1 MAGSDYWKKCFKG
14 MEDTEFQ
21 EVEKAVIERG
31 AESEIAE
38 PNDGI
43 ISIDDIADEIKE
55 EFDSWGKVR
64 GMRTGYTTLDKKLG
78 GMGEGH
84 VILIGGETSNG
95 KSALATNIAV
105 NVAKTD
111 PVLYIT
117 LEMQAKEIGSR
128 IMHIYGENVGDLQ
141 MLFQSQFRLTYKD
154 VKPLLKNA
162 MEYAGIKLVV
172 LDYLQYLGR
181 GMKLEEVAIMSKE
194 MKTLALEFNI
204 PFIVIVSLRKA
215 EQGKGKRKWT
225 DIEIEDLMGTGS
237 IGYDADA
244 AIIVSRK
251 DLNNEYDED
260 NVYVK
265 ILKTRNARLDY
276 SDRYVALK
284 WDRTRITEDFVEA
297 INSGKDEGW
306 EEAGTQQNL
315 LEENETQENHKH

>member
-1 MAGSDYWKKCFKG
+1 MAGSDYWKKRFKG

-31 AESEIAE
+31 ADMDIAE

-55 EFDSWGKVR
+55 EFNSWGKVR
-64 GMRTGYTTLDKKLG
+64 GLRSGYTTLDKKLG

-306 EEAGTQQNL
+306 TEASQQNL
-315 LEENETQENHKH
+315 LEDKPDDRVH

>member
-1 MAGSDYWKKCFKG
+1 MAASDYWKKRFKG

-31 AESEIAE
+31 AESDIAE

-55 EFDSWGKVR
+55 EFESWGKVR

-276 SDRYVALK
+276 TDRYVALK

-306 EEAGTQQNL
+306 EEAGQQGSL
-315 LEENETQENHKH
+315 LPEKSA

>member
-1 MAGSDYWKKCFKG
+1 

-31 AESEIAE
+31 AESDIAE

-43 ISIDDIADEIKE
+43 ISIDDIADDIKE
-55 EFDSWGKVR
+55 EFESWGKVR

-297 INSGKDEGW
+297 INSSKDEGW
-306 EEAGTQQNL
+306 EEAGQQGSL
-315 LEENETQENHKH
+315 LPEKSA

>member
-1 MAGSDYWKKCFKG
+1 MAGSDYWKKRFKG

-55 EFDSWGKVR
+55 EFESWGKVR

-84 VILIGGETSNG
+84 VIRIGGETSNG

-105 NVAKTD
+105 NIARTD

-128 IMHIYGENVGDLQ
+128 IMHIYDGDISDLQ

-154 VKPLLKNA
+154 VKPLL
-162 MEYAGIKLVV
+162 
-172 LDYLQYLGR
+172 
-181 GMKLEEVAIMSKE
+181 
-194 MKTLALEFNI
+194 
-204 PFIVIVSLRKA
+204 
-215 EQGKGKRKWT
+215 
-225 DIEIEDLMGTGS
+225 
-237 IGYDADA
+237 
-244 AIIVSRK
+244 
-251 DLNNEYDED
+251 
-260 NVYVK
+260 
-265 ILKTRNARLDY
+265 
-276 SDRYVALK
+276 
-284 WDRTRITEDFVEA
+284 
-297 INSGKDEGW
+297 
-306 EEAGTQQNL
+306 
-315 LEENETQENHKH
+315 

>member
-1 MAGSDYWKKCFKG
+1 MAGSDYWKKRFKG

-31 AESEIAE
+31 AESDIAE
-38 PNDGI
+38 PNDGL
-43 ISIDDIADEIKE
+43 ISIDDIADDIKE
-55 EFDSWGKVR
+55 EFESWGKVR
-64 GMRTGYTTLDKKLG
+64 GLRSGYTTLDKKLG
-78 GMGEGH
+78 GIGEGH

-181 GMKLEEVAIMSKE
+181 GMKMEEVAIMSKE

-276 SDRYVALK
+276 TDRYVALK

-297 INSGKDEGW
+297 TNAAKDEGW
-306 EEAGTQQNL
+306 TEASQQNL
-315 LEENETQENHKH
+315 LEDKPDDRVH

>member
-1 MAGSDYWKKCFKG
+1 MAGSDYWKKRFKG

-43 ISIDDIADEIKE
+43 ISIDDIADQIKE

-64 GMRTGYTTLDKKLG
+64 GIRTGYTTLDKKLG

-265 ILKTRNARLDY
+265 ILKTRNAHLDY

-297 INSGKDEGW
+297 INSSKDEGW
-306 EEAGTQQNL
+306 EEAGRQQQL
-315 LEENETQENHKH
+315 VDEKSA

>member
-1 MAGSDYWKKCFKG
+1 MAGSDYWKKRFKG

-31 AESEIAE
+31 ADMDIAE

-55 EFDSWGKVR
+55 EFESWGKVR

-244 AIIVSRK
+244 AMIVSRK
-251 DLNNEYDED
+251 DLNGEYDEEG
-260 NVYVK
+260 VYVK

-306 EEAGTQQNL
+306 EEAGQQQQDL
-315 LEENETQENHKH
+315 LEKDETQKNH

>member
-1 MAGSDYWKKCFKG
+1 MAGSDYWKKRFKG

-43 ISIDDIADEIKE
+43 ISIDDIADDIKE
-55 EFDSWGKVR
+55 EFESWGKVR
-64 GMRTGYTTLDKKLG
+64 GIRTGYTTLDKKLG

-306 EEAGTQQNL
+306 EEAGQQGSL
-315 LEENETQENHKH
+315 LPEKSA

>member
-1 MAGSDYWKKCFKG
+1 MAGSDYWKNRFKG
-14 MEDTEFQ
+14 MEDDEFHK
-21 EVEKAVIERG
+21 VEEAVIERG
-31 AESEIAE
+31 AGLEVAE
-38 PNDGI
+38 PNDGL
-43 ISIDDIADEIKE
+43 ISIDDIADDIKE
-55 EFDSWGKVR
+55 EFESWGKVR
-64 GMRTGYTTLDKKLG
+64 GLRSGYTTLDKKLG

-105 NVAKTD
+105 NVAKSD

-244 AIIVSRK
+244 AMIVSRK
-251 DLNNEYDED
+251 DMNNEYDEEH
-260 NVYVK
+260 VYVK

-276 SDRYVALK
+276 SDRYVELN
-284 WDRTRITEDFVEA
+284 WDRTRITEDFTEA
-297 INSGKDEGW
+297 IKAGKDEGW
-306 EEAGTQQNL
+306 EEAGSQQSL
-315 LEENETQENHKH
+315 IENPVDDPVH

>member
-1 MAGSDYWKKCFKG
+1 MAGSDYWKKRFKG

-55 EFDSWGKVR
+55 EFESWGKVR
-64 GMRTGYTTLDKKLG
+64 GIRTGYTTLDKKLG

-215 EQGKGKRKWT
+215 EQGKNKRKWT

-306 EEAGTQQNL
+306 EEAGQQQDL
-315 LEENETQENHKH
+315 LEKDETQKNH